1 MTRPE
6 VLFGFSDLAERMAA
20 LVGPDATA
28 AAPSTDGPPV
38 DEPTVYV
45 HVGQLYAVSQP
56 ALVSTILGSCVAV
69 CLWDATAGVGG
80 LNHYLLPQPVSN
92 GISSP
97 RFGNI
102 AIQQLIAQMTKL
114 GGVPRRLQAKVF
126 GGASVL
132 DAFQAERKSLGMGN
146 VDLARRMLREAG
158 IPIVA
163 EDVGGT
169 EGRRVLFHTGDGSA
183 WVRKI

>member
-1 MTRPE
+1 MTRSD
-6 VLFGFSDLAERMAA
+6 VLFGFGDLAERMAA
-20 LVGPDATA
+20 LVGPEAPDAGPA
-28 AAPSTDGPPV
+28 TDGPPT

-45 HVGQLYAVSQP
+45 HVGQLYSAAQP
-56 ALVSTILGSCVAV
+56 SLVSTILGSCVAV
-69 CLWDATAGVGG
+69 CLWDGAAGVGG

-97 RFGNI
+97 RFGNV
-102 AIQQLIAQMTKL
+102 AIEQLIAQVAKL
-114 GGVPRRLQAKVF
+114 GGDPRRLKAKVF

-132 DAFQAERKSLGMGN
+132 DAFQAERRSLGMGN
-146 VDLARRMLREAG
+146 VDLARRLLREAK

-169 EGRRVLFHTGDGSA
+169 EGRRVLFHTGDGTA